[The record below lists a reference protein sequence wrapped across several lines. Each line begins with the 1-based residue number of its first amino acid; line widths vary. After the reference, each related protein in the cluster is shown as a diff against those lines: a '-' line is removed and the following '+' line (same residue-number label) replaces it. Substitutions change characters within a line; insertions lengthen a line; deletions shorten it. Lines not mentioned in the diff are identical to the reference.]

1 MARVTYG
8 DRLQTLIDGGE
19 LTSRD
24 LAFVSSL
31 LSYYKSKRKLTVGR
45 VRCLKELEERYK
57 PANVVRTMTMNADVL
72 KRLKVL
78 KLRVAPNSW
87 AGGFVSSLADQ
98 AKSGHTLT
106 GPQLSTLD
114 RIEAEHNDAAMLARI
129 NYSRDY
135 ENNKDGMKDKAL
147 VLARYYSSTGYY
159 SLAVHLID
167 SGSMPTE
174 KQYRKMSENK
184 YAEKVWAAHCA
195 EPKFKV
201 GTMVA
206 LRAGRG
212 YNSKACVVISTNE
225 AIISA
230 CKGAKRYKLL
240 PIGASTC
247 ILMEERHLK
256 AVREKK
262 KK

>member
-1 MARVTYG
+1 M
-8 DRLQTLIDGGE
+8 
-19 LTSRD
+19 
-24 LAFVSSL
+24 
-31 LSYYKSKRKLTVGR
+31 
-45 VRCLKELEERYK
+45 
-57 PANVVRTMTMNADVL
+57 
-72 KRLKVL
+72 
-78 KLRVAPNSW
+78 
-87 AGGFVSSLADQ
+87 SSLADQ

-114 RIEAEHNDAAMLARI
+114 RIEGEHNDAAMLARI
-129 NYSRDY
+129 SYSRDY
-135 ENNKDGMKDKAL
+135 ENNKDGMKDKAI

-159 SLAVHLID
+159 SLAVNLIE
-167 SGSMPTE
+167 SGSMPTQ
-174 KQYRKMSENK
+174 KQYQKMAENK

-201 GTMVA
+201 
-206 LRAGRG
+206 
-212 YNSKACVVISTNE
+212 YNSKPCVVISTNE

-240 PIGASTC
+240 PVGMSTC
-247 ILMEERHLK
+247 ILMEERHLI

>member
-8 DRLQTLIDGGE
+8 DRLQALIDGGS

-31 LSYYKSKRKLTVGR
+31 LSYYTSKRKLTVGR

-57 PANVVRTMTMNADVL
+57 PANVSRNLAKNAKVL
-72 KRLKVL
+72 KRLKLL
-78 KLRVAPNSW
+78 KLRVEPNSW
-87 AGGFVSSLADQ
+87 AGGFVSSLTDQ
-98 AKSGHTLT
+98 AQSGGTLT
-106 GPQLSTLD
+106 APQMSTLE
-114 RIEAEHNDAAMLARI
+114 RLEGEHSNTAMAARI
-129 NYSRDY
+129 SFSRDY
-135 ENNKDGMKDKAL
+135 ENNKDGIKDRATTL
-147 VLARYYSSTGYY
+147 TAYYRSTGYY
-159 SLAVHLID
+159 SMTVNLIE
-167 SGSMPTE
+167 SGSTPTQ
-174 KQYRKMSENK
+174 KQYQKMVENK

-206 LRAGRG
+206 LRSARG
-212 YNSKACVVISTNE
+212 FNSKPCVVITTTE
-225 AIISA
+225 PIISA

-240 PIGASTC
+240 PIGAATC
-247 ILMEERHLK
+247 LLMEERYLK

>member
-1 MARVTYG
+1 
-8 DRLQTLIDGGE
+8 
-19 LTSRD
+19 
-24 LAFVSSL
+24 
-31 LSYYKSKRKLTVGR
+31 
-45 VRCLKELEERYK
+45 
-57 PANVVRTMTMNADVL
+57 MNADVL

-87 AGGFVSSLADQ
+87 AGGFVSSLTDQ
-98 AKSGHTLT
+98 AKA
-106 GPQLSTLD
+106 
-114 RIEAEHNDAAMLARI
+114 I
-129 NYSRDY
+129 
-135 ENNKDGMKDKAL
+135 